1 MGLCSLFPS
10 SRQPV
15 GQRKFYITCA
25 PIRTFL
31 GIVLVLCRIG
41 RHVHCRS
48 RKTKDSRPA
57 RRPYLPLHKLNLCLA
72 NNNIT
77 RLLVEGSGMIL
88 RGPRPN
94 WWKMVLLCIVQQKSL
109 GHQRRHLWTLKWCIG
124 IQWYSSVGMYM
135 RTICSKIVAANRL
148 HDLPPKMN

>member
-57 RRPYLPLHKLNLCLA
+57 KRPYLPLHKLNLCLA

-77 RLLVEGSGMIL
+77 RLLVEGSSMDPSGASTNLVENGSAMHSTTKITWA
-88 RGPRPN
+88 PKEAFMDA
-94 WWKMVLLCIVQQKSL
+94 KMV
-109 GHQRRHLWTLKWCIG
+109 HRHSMVFLSRDV
-124 IQWYSSVGMYM
+124 Y
-135 RTICSKIVAANRL
+135 ANYL
-148 HDLPPKMN
+148 Q